1 MKIDNIKLRKFRE
14 KIHLSQVEFAES
26 IGVSQ
31 ATIWEWERGDCDIK
45 LEYFVKLIEVYG
57 DEINTLSKDGTIINI
72 INQHSN
78 KIGKNAVVGF
88 NVTIDPYQL
97 QKDYIDVLKQDNEFH
112 RQNITQLFNKMTD
125 LISKLK

>member
-1 MKIDNIKLRKFRE
+1 MKIDSVKLRKFR
-14 KIHLSQVEFAES
+14 KKNHLSQVEFAES

-31 ATIWEWERGDCDIK
+31 STIWEWEQQDCDIK

-72 INQHSN
+72 NNQHSN
-78 KIGKNAVVGF
+78 KIGNNAVEGF

-112 RQNITQLFNKMTD
+112 RQSITQLFNKMTD